1 MNHILRRNSYLFPS
15 VKMCDGKFYF
25 FFCLHKFHLEYLKI
39 FLTLN
44 IISYYLI
51 KCSVIQINKWKL
63 CIVSSVHLCSMSY
76 YSLPTEVASGF
87 QLCVFLVA
95 GVCWLI
101 LIIFL
106 KNKFTHKGRILLG
119 LSYIWRFA
127 VAILYSFKIKTF
139 SLILLGALIEL

>member
-1 MNHILRRNSYLFPS
+1 MNHNVMTVTNSIWIIYSEEIPICFPVLEHVMAS
-15 VKMCDGKFYF
+15 FTFC
-25 FFCLHKFHLEYLKI
+25 CLHKFHLEYLKI

-51 KCSVIQINKWKL
+51 KCSVSQINKWKL
-63 CIVSSVHLCSMSY
+63 CIVSSVHLCCMSY

-106 KNKFTHKGRILLG
+106 KNKFKRQGFT
-119 LSYIWRFA
+119 W
-127 VAILYSFKIKTF
+127 
-139 SLILLGALIEL
+139 IELHMKVCCCYFTQF